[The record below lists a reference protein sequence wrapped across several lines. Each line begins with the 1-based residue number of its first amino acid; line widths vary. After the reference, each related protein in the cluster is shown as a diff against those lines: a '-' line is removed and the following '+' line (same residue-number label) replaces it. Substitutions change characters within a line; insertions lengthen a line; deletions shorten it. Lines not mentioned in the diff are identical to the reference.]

1 METKDLIIY
10 GALIYLLYKIT
21 KQKGCNCENC
31 ESNTSFVNLTPGRS
45 VLNSMSKKD
54 CLNCDYSNMGI
65 SNLTSLPIFAK
76 VNKQVQPTPASILD
90 PQQIAFYNKKAI
102 KGISPQTY
110 IC

>member
-21 KQKGCNCENC
+21 KQKGCNCEN
-31 ESNTSFVNLTPGRS
+31 NTPLVNLTPSRF
-45 VLNSMSKKD
+45 VLNAMSKKD

-90 PQQIAFYNKKAI
+90 PQQIAYYNKKAI
-102 KGISPQTY
+102 KGISSQTY

>member
-21 KQKGCNCENC
+21 KQKGCNCE
-31 ESNTSFVNLTPGRS
+31 SNTSLLDLTTSRS
-45 VLNSMSKKD
+45 VLNAMSKKD
-54 CLNCDYSNMGI
+54 CLNCDYSNIGI

-102 KGISPQTY
+102 KGISQQTY

>member
-10 GALIYLLYKIT
+10 GAIIYLLYKIT
-21 KQKGCNCENC
+21 KQKGCNCQ
-31 ESNTSFVNLTPGRS
+31 SNTALMDFATGGS
-45 VLNSMSKKD
+45 VLNTTSKNN

-65 SNLTSLPIFAK
+65 SNLTSLPIFNK
-76 VNKQVQPTPASILD
+76 VNKQVQPTPATILD
-90 PQQIAFYNKKAI
+90 PQQLQFYNKKAI